1 LIWEATKIVG
11 LKVNLKNMMVGTPIG
26 RMYLKASHWKS
37 LRTINFR
44 NPEAAQAIAT
54 AILADRLISRICP
67 LNGTFL
73 DIGAHIGSILSDVHH
88 QDPSVKIIA
97 FEADPSKIEHLR
109 SKYPFCELFDVA
121 LGEREGTAEFQI
133 NTSAT
138 GYNTLV
144 ADEGSALPTISVRV
158 AALDDLLSNRAV
170 DVIKIDVEGAE
181 LGVLIG
187 GEQII
192 QNSKPTIMFESVGV
206 EVNSLGYSAHL
217 LWEWLNDNGYQ
228 IFTPDRLAHDAR
240 PLKLESLIA
249 GHHYPF
255 HTHNYFAVSQ
265 EKRIAIRDICRV
277 VLIIPVAI
285 P

>member
-1 LIWEATKIVG
+1 
-11 LKVNLKNMMVGTPIG
+11 MVGTPIG
-26 RMYLKASHWKS
+26 RMYLEASHWKS
-37 LRTINFR
+37 LRTISFS
-44 NPEAAQAIAT
+44 NPEAAHSIAN

-67 LNGTFL
+67 SNGTFL
-73 DIGAHIGSILSDVHH
+73 DIGAHIGSILSDVHR

-109 SKYPFCELFDVA
+109 SKYPFCELFDIA

-133 NTSAT
+133 NTSVP

-144 ADEGSALPTISVRV
+144 VEEGSALPSISVRV
-158 AALDDLLSNRAV
+158 AALDDLLSDRSA
-170 DVIKIDVEGAE
+170 DVVKIDVEGAE

-187 GEQII
+187 GEKFI
-192 QNSKPTIMFESVGV
+192 QNSKPTIMFESVGLG
-206 EVNSLGYSAHL
+206 VNALGYSAQI

-240 PLKLESLIA
+240 PLKLDAFID
-249 GHHYPF
+249 GHQYPF
-255 HTHNYFAVSQ
+255 YTHNYFAVFW
-265 EKRIAIRDICRV
+265 EKRIAIRDISREI
-277 VLIIPVAI
+277 LKIPVTM

>member
-1 LIWEATKIVG
+1 M
-11 LKVNLKNMMVGTPIG
+11 NLKKMMVGTPIG
-26 RMYLKASHWKS
+26 RMYLEVKRWKS
-37 LRTINFR
+37 LRTINFH
-44 NPEAAQAIAT
+44 NPESAHSIAN

-67 LNGTFL
+67 PNGTFL

-121 LGEREGTAEFQI
+121 LGEREGIAEFQI
-133 NTSAT
+133 NTSAS

-144 ADEGSALPTISVRV
+144 VEEGSDLPSIPVRI
-158 AALDDLLSNRAV
+158 ATLDGLLSDRTA
-170 DVIKIDVEGAE
+170 DVVKIDVEGAE

-187 GEQII
+187 GEKFI
-192 QNSKPTIMFESVGV
+192 QNSKPTIMFESVGAK
-206 EVNSLGYSAHL
+206 ENSLGYSAQM

-240 PLKLESLIA
+240 PLELDSFID
-249 GHHYPF
+249 GHQYPF
-255 HTHNYFAVSQ
+255 YTHNYFAVFE
-265 EKRIAIRDICRV
+265 EKRIGIRDISREI
-277 VLIIPVAI
+277 LKIPAMN